1 MRTFIAVAVF
11 VSTIFALP
19 SPQIATL
26 ELTEPAIARYEALMP
41 KFVQVASPDARKEF
55 WQIVGDKDA
64 TIEETQSKLQ
74 KWAAEQGGDV
84 KKYFETMAAKIKDM
98 ITALSEAIEHS
109 SLPQA
114 AKDAFKKLGEI
125 TSDDNQTFA
134 QQLQEIV
141 DYMKTLPED
150 TRKEMR
156 KFIGDLIKSAIEKA
170 HNN

>member
-1 MRTFIAVAVF
+1 
-11 VSTIFALP
+11 
-19 SPQIATL
+19 
-26 ELTEPAIARYEALMP
+26 
-41 KFVQVASPDARKEF
+41 
-55 WQIVGDKDA
+55 
-64 TIEETQSKLQ
+64 TQSKLQ

-84 KKYFETMAAKIKDM
+84 EKYFETMAAKIKDM